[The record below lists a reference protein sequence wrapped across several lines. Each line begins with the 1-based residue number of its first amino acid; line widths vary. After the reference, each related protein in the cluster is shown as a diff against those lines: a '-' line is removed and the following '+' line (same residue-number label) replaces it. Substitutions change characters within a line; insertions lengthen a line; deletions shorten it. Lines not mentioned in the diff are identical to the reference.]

1 MPLSGKVSQAGSAP
15 LARSGDAG
23 EWTLRLSILFES
35 ERVLSNGFPP
45 ISANLPRYAAPET
58 APTVAKYRNC
68 SRSEAEGAAC
78 QGNENDLRLSGELV
92 DGDTEP
98 ERCQYPIYEPPPG
111 FPTGWWV
118 CTAIERNL
126 KMLRSSL
133 VIGVS
138 KRTGAVQILGEAGDE
153 G

>member
-58 APTVAKYRNC
+58 ALMVAKYRNC
-68 SRSEAEGAAC
+68 SRPEAEGAAC
-78 QGNENDLRLSGELV
+78 HGNENDQPSRQCRRRRSVRIRLG
-92 DGDTEP
+92 
-98 ERCQYPIYEPPPG
+98 R
-111 FPTGWWV
+111 
-118 CTAIERNL
+118 
-126 KMLRSSL
+126 
-133 VIGVS
+133 
-138 KRTGAVQILGEAGDE
+138 GEAQARSARQQQVARGRPAPGAWTVARRNHE
-153 G
+153 

>member
-1 MPLSGKVSQAGSAP
+1 MSVDPFSRKE
-15 LARSGDAG
+15 AR
-23 EWTLRLSILFES
+23 R
-35 ERVLSNGFPP
+35 
-45 ISANLPRYAAPET
+45 AAEEF
-58 APTVAKYRNC
+58 A
-68 SRSEAEGAAC
+68 S
-78 QGNENDLRLSGELV
+78 ENDLRLSGELV

-118 CTAIERNL
+118 CTAIEKNL